1 MNAAEFVEVD
11 GRKTRYRAGG
21 TGTPMLLIHGISR
34 SLEDWDEVF
43 DTLVADH
50 TVYAIDLAGYGHS
63 DPVKHATLPALAQ
76 AAIEFL
82 DAMGVTEP
90 VVIAGNSLGGAV
102 AQQVAVFAPERVA
115 ALILV
120 DSAGFG
126 KEVTPALRIL
136 ALPLIGRIALRPSRQ
151 RATLAIAGIL
161 YDKKY
166 RTEERITHAY
176 ALSQRPGGAT
186 VMLQT
191 AKSMGNWRGIRPE
204 WREELLAKV
213 AALHLPVLLVWGEKD
228 NILPAHHLEAARA
241 AYPHAHVHL
250 FPGTGHMPQ
259 IERADEFTALVEAFL
274 GEAIS

>member
-1 MNAAEFVEVD
+1 MNSAEFVEVD

-21 TGTPMLLIHGISR
+21 TGTPMLLIHGIAR

-43 DTLVADH
+43 DTLVLDH

-63 DPVKHATLPALAQ
+63 DPVQHATLPALAR

-82 DAMGVTEP
+82 DAVGVTEP

-102 AQQVAVFAPERVA
+102 AQQVAAFAPERVA

-126 KEVTPALRIL
+126 REVTPALRIL

-191 AKSMGNWRGIRPE
+191 ARSMGNWRGIRPE

-228 NILPAHHLEAARA
+228 NILPAHHLKAARE

-250 FPGTGHMPQ
+250 FPKTGHMPQ

-274 GEAIS
+274 GESIS